1 MFCDE
6 ALDAV
11 EAVASGD
18 LTPEGRI
25 AQHFASC
32 RQCASALESARRVE
46 RLLRARDTPRPS
58 SNFTSRTMARV
69 RRARWRRDQ
78 FLDVGF
84 NLALGLV
91 VVGVLGVVWVLAE
104 SIGLSS
110 VGADAADLFGTGL
123 VTLFRRVAPSLP
135 LYAGATAVVATAL
148 GIWWWAERD
157 VTF

>member
-32 RQCASALESARRVE
+32 RQCASALEAARRVE
-46 RLLRARDTPRPS
+46 RLLRARETPRPP

-69 RRARWRRDQ
+69 RRARWRSDQ

-84 NLALGLV
+84 NLALGLIV
-91 VVGVLGVVWVLAE
+91 IGILGVMWVLAE

-110 VGADAADLFGTGL
+110 VSADAADLFGAGL
-123 VTLFRRVAPSLP
+123 VTLFQRVAPSLP

-157 VTF
+157 ATL

>member
-32 RQCASALESARRVE
+32 SLCASALESARRVE
-46 RLLRARDTPRPS
+46 RLLRARDTPRPP
-58 SNFTSRTMARV
+58 SNFTSRTMVRV
-69 RRARWRRDQ
+69 RRARWRSDQ

-84 NLALGLV
+84 NLALGLIV
-91 VVGVLGVVWVLAE
+91 IGVLGVVWVLVE
-104 SIGLSS
+104 SIGLTS
-110 VGADAADLFGTGL
+110 VGADAADLLRTGL
-123 VTLFRRVAPSLP
+123 ATLFRRVAPSVP
-135 LYAGATAVVATAL
+135 VYAGATAVVATAL
-148 GIWWWAERD
+148 GIWWWAERGA
-157 VTF
+157 TL

>member
-46 RLLRARDTPRPS
+46 RMLRARDTPRPP
-58 SNFTSRTMARV
+58 SNFTSRTMIRV
-69 RRARWRRDQ
+69 RRARWRSDQ

-84 NLALGLV
+84 NLALGLI
-91 VVGVLGVVWVLAE
+91 VVGVLGVAWVLAE
-104 SIGLSS
+104 SIGLTS
-110 VGADAADLFGTGL
+110 VSAGAADLFGTGL

-135 LYAGATAVVATAL
+135 LYVGATAVMATAL

-157 VTF
+157 ATF